1 MGYKARAGTTSRP
14 PVPFGLFSESRFE
27 YLSSILETVEQ
38 YAIPPQLIFNAD
50 QTPCS
55 YVSVG
60 KMTMAKKG
68 DKSIP
73 IKGLTDKRNITLT
86 FVVSFTGEFLPMQI
100 IYGGKTDRSQPRG
113 VEFPKGFNVTQ
124 NPRYWSNEEETITF
138 IKHIINPRV
147 ISIRKELG
155 LPEDQSALL
164 IWYVFKGQCTVKVN
178 NLLTK
183 LNIKVVMVPANM
195 TSCSHLT

>member
-1 MGYKARAGTTSRP
+1 MPRSWVHSIYKRMDYKARAGTTSRP
-14 PVPFGLFSESRFE
+14 PVPFGLFSESHFE
-27 YLSSILETVEQ
+27 

-86 FVVSFTGEFLPMQI
+86 FVVSFTGEFLPLQI

-113 VEFPKGFNVTQ
+113 VK
-124 NPRYWSNEEETITF
+124 
-138 IKHIINPRV
+138 K
-147 ISIRKELG
+147 IRDIGPMKKKQL
-155 LPEDQSALL
+155 S
-164 IWYVFKGQCTVKVN
+164 
-178 NLLTK
+178 
-183 LNIKVVMVPANM
+183 
-195 TSCSHLT
+195 S